1 LKTRGS
7 SPAKR
12 GRAADG
18 RTEANPKANGRLTGM
33 PAAAELAAAEA
44 AHIPASGTAEAAYVA
59 KVSAGEMTTT
69 VETEAPVE
77 AVVKAVAET
86 RASDEDR
93 TTVPVP

>member
-1 LKTRGS
+1 M
-7 SPAKR
+7 
-12 GRAADG
+12 AA
-18 RTEANPKANGRLTGM
+18 RNPKANGCLT
-33 PAAAELAAAEA
+33 AEA